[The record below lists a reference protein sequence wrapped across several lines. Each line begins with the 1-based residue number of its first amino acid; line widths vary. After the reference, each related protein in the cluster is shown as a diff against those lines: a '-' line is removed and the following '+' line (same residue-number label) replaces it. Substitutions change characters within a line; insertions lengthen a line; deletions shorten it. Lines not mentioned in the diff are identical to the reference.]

1 MKFLSGFAVGFGLGI
16 LFAPAE
22 GKRTREKVVRMASKL
37 AQPDD
42 LSDPAPTGSST
53 GDRNSHSI
61 PTSEE
66 REAPSLDDAVVQ
78 TLNTAKK
85 NELMSVRGIGNA
97 TAKRIIKNRP
107 YSSVEEVIEK
117 EVVPDETLDNVKTQF
132 TEKSED
138 AA

>member
-1 MKFLSGFAVGFGLGI
+1 MTPDWNFENLDRHTIFTILRSGDHEISVWVRCWFGLGI

-22 GKRTREKVVRMASKL
+22 GKRTREKVVGIASRL

-97 TAKRIIKNRP
+97 TAKRIIKNGP
-107 YSSVEEVIEK
+107 YSIC
-117 EVVPDETLDNVKTQF
+117 L
-132 TEKSED
+132 
-138 AA
+138 